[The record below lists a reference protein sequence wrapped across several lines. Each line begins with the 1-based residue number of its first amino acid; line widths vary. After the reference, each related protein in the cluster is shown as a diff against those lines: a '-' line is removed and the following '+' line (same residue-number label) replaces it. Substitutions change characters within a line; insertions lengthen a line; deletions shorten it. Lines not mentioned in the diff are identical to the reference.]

1 MTTPRVPTFED
12 VAAALVDLY
21 VCAEQNGGAVDFEGL
36 DLIHEM
42 ALAALGTD
50 AERIQAEARAILADD
65 DRKTGSLGTVLPADD
80 PRPF

>member
-1 MTTPRVPTFED
+1 MTRVPTFED

-50 AERIQAEARAILADD
+50 AERIQTEARAILAADH
-65 DRKTGSLGTVLPADD
+65 DRKMGALGRVLPADD

>member
-1 MTTPRVPTFED
+1 MPRVPTFED
-12 VAAALVDLY
+12 VASALVDLY
-21 VCAEQNGGAVDFEGL
+21 VCAEENGGSVDFEGL

-50 AERIQAEARAILADD
+50 AERIQAEARAILA
-65 DRKTGSLGTVLPADD
+65 ADD

>member
-1 MTTPRVPTFED
+1 MR
-12 VAAALVDLY
+12 AAALVDLY
-21 VCAEQNGGAVDFEGL
+21 VCAEQNGGSVDFEGL

-50 AERIQAEARAILADD
+50 AERIQTEARAILAADD
-65 DRKTGSLGTVLPADD
+65 DRKIGALGSVLPADD